1 MNTRLLNIG
10 RLLVSAGRAMVN
22 SLSFELAGHIAY
34 TGLLAIFPFL
44 IFLAS
49 LAGFLGNSSG
59 GLASVQSM
67 LSFLPSDVAKTLTPV
82 IHEVLD
88 TRDGGLLTLGLLGA
102 LWVASNGIDAL
113 RIALNTAYDI
123 DEERPWWL
131 IKLGSI
137 GAIFVGGIVFLMLSV
152 LVVLGPVIWKAML
165 WVFPLGEADLWA
177 FGAFRY
183 LLSALVLLAG
193 LLALHRWLPGKRLPV
208 HCLLPGVVATA
219 VLWLAA
225 ASLFSLYVAKLGS
238 YSATYGSLGGV
249 IITLVFFYVSAVL
262 FIFGAEL
269 NSARVRREKKAQ
281 ETLLA
286 EKAPPSGTE
295 ALADR

>member
-1 MNTRLLNIG
+1 MNIRILSIG
-10 RLLVSAGRAMVN
+10 RLIFGAGRAMIN

-49 LAGFLGNSSG
+49 LAGFLGNVAGS
-59 GLASVQSM
+59 LASVQTM
-67 LSFLPSDVAKTLTPV
+67 LHLLPPDVAKTLEPV

-113 RIALNTAYDI
+113 RIALNSAYDI
-123 DEERPWWL
+123 QEERPWWL

-137 GAIFVGGIVFLMLSV
+137 GAIIVGGFAFLMLSV
-152 LVVLGPVIWKAML
+152 LVVLGPVIWKALL
-165 WVFPLGEADLWA
+165 WAFPLGEADKWA
-177 FGAFRY
+177 FSLFRY
-183 LLSALVLLAG
+183 TLAGLVLLAG
-193 LLALHRWLPGKRLPV
+193 LLALHRWLPGKRIPV
-208 HCLLPGVVATA
+208 SCLLPGVAATA
-219 VLWLAA
+219 ALWLLA

-249 IITLVFFYVSAVL
+249 IVTLVFFYVSAVL
-262 FIFGAEL
+262 FIFGGEL
-269 NSARVRREKKAQ
+269 NAALLRRKAKKPTASAV
-281 ETLLA
+281 
-286 EKAPPSGTE
+286 E
-295 ALADR
+295 ALAEG

>member
-1 MNTRLLNIG
+1 MNIRLLSIG

-34 TGLLAIFPFL
+34 TGLLSIFPFL
-44 IFLAS
+44 IFLAA
-49 LAGFLGNSSG
+49 LAGFLGTSAG
-59 GLASVQSM
+59 GLASVESM
-67 LSFLPSDVAKTLTPV
+67 LDLLPPDVAHTLAPV

-102 LWVASNGIDAL
+102 LWVASNAIDAL

-123 DEERPWWL
+123 DEQRPWWR

-137 GAIFVGGIVFLMLSV
+137 GAIVAGGVVFLLLSV
-152 LVVLGPVIWKAML
+152 LVILGPLIWKGLL
-165 WVFPLGEADLWA
+165 WLFPLGEADRWA
-177 FGAFRY
+177 FSAVRY
-183 LLSALVLLAG
+183 LLATLVLG
-193 LLALHRWLPGKRLPV
+193 TTLLALHRWLPGRCLAV
-208 HCLLPGVVATA
+208 RSLLPGVIVST
-219 VLWLAA
+219 VLWLLA
-225 ASLFSLYVAKLGS
+225 ASLFSVYVAELGS

-269 NSARVRREKKAQ
+269 NSALLRREKK
-281 ETLLA
+281 T
-286 EKAPPSGTE
+286 KAKNPSPAGSK
-295 ALADR
+295 ALAGG

>member
-1 MNTRLLNIG
+1 MKIRLQTVG
-10 RLLVSAGRAMVN
+10 RLLINTGRAMIN

-34 TGLLAIFPFL
+34 TGLLSIFPFL
-44 IFLAS
+44 IFLAA
-49 LAGFLGNSSG
+49 LAGFLGTSAD

-67 LSFLPSDVAKTLTPV
+67 LDLLPQDVAKTLSPV

-123 DEERPWWL
+123 EEQRPWWQ

-137 GAIFVGGIVFLMLSV
+137 GAIIVGGIVFLLLSV
-152 LVVLGPVIWKAML
+152 LVILGPIIWKGLL
-165 WVFPLGEADLWA
+165 WLFPLGAGDKWA
-177 FGAFRY
+177 YSAVRY
-183 LLSALVLLAG
+183 LLATLVLGTA
-193 LLALHRWLPGKRLPV
+193 LLALHRWLPGRRLTLRS
-208 HCLLPGVVATA
+208 LLPGVIVSTA
-219 VLWLAA
+219 LWLLA
-225 ASLFSLYVAKLGS
+225 ASLFSIYVAELGS

-249 IITLVFFYVSAVL
+249 IVTLVFFYVSAVL

-269 NSARVRREKKAQ
+269 NSTLLRREKKK
-281 ETLLA
+281 A
-286 EKAPPSGTE
+286 EKPPPAGPE
-295 ALADR
+295 ALAGG

>member
-1 MNTRLLNIG
+1 MNTRLLSGG
-10 RLLVSAGRAMVN
+10 RLLVSASRAMIN

-44 IFLAS
+44 IFLAA
-49 LAGFLGNSSG
+49 LAGFLGNAAG
-59 GLASVQSM
+59 GLASMESM
-67 LSFLPSDVAKTLTPV
+67 LNLLPQDVAKTLSPV

-88 TRDGGLLTLGLLGA
+88 SRDGGLLTLGLLGA

-123 DEERPWWL
+123 REERPWWL

-137 GAIFVGGIVFLMLSV
+137 GAIFVGGIVFLLLSV
-152 LVVLGPVIWKAML
+152 LVILGPVIWKGLL
-165 WVFPLGEADLWA
+165 WLFPLGEADRWA
-177 FGAFRY
+177 FSTVRY
-183 LLSALVLLAG
+183 ILATFVMLAG
-193 LLALHRWLPGKRLPV
+193 LLALHRWLPGRSLRLRS
-208 HCLLPGVVATA
+208 LLPGVLATTI
-219 VLWLAA
+219 LWLLA
-225 ASLFSLYVAKLGS
+225 ASLFSVYVAKLGS

-269 NSARVRREKKAQ
+269 NSALLRREKKK
-281 ETLLA
+281 A
-286 EKAPPSGTE
+286 ENPPPAGPR
-295 ALADR
+295 ALAGG

>member
-1 MNTRLLNIG
+1 MNVRLLNLG
-10 RLLVSAGRAMVN
+10 RLLVSASRAMIN

-44 IFLAS
+44 IFLAA
-49 LAGFLGNSSG
+49 LAGFLGTSAG

-67 LSFLPSDVAKTLTPV
+67 LDLLPQDVSKTLAPV
-82 IHEVLD
+82 IHEVID

-123 DEERPWWL
+123 EEARPWWL

-137 GAIFVGGIVFLMLSV
+137 GAIIVGGVLFLLLSV
-152 LVVLGPVIWKAML
+152 LVILGPVIWKALL
-165 WVFPLGEADLWA
+165 WLFPLGEADRWA
-177 FGAFRY
+177 FGAVRY
-183 LLSALVLLAG
+183 LLASLVLFVG
-193 LLALHRWLPGKRLPV
+193 LLALHRWLPGRSLAFRS
-208 HCLLPGVVATA
+208 LLPGVVATA
-219 VLWLAA
+219 LLWLLS
-225 ASLFSLYVAKLGS
+225 ASLFSVYVAELGS

-269 NSARVRREKKAQ
+269 NAALLRRRKGKKPLAARSKA
-281 ETLLA
+281 LA
-286 EKAPPSGTE
+286 E
-295 ALADR
+295 R

>member
-1 MNTRLLNIG
+1 MNTRLLSGG
-10 RLLVSAGRAMVN
+10 RLLVSAGRAMIN

-44 IFLAS
+44 IFLAA
-49 LAGFLGNSSG
+49 LAGFLGNAAG
-59 GLASVQSM
+59 GLASMESM
-67 LSFLPSDVAKTLTPV
+67 LNLLPQDVAKTLSPV

-88 TRDGGLLTLGLLGA
+88 SRDGGLLTLGLLGA

-123 DEERPWWL
+123 QEERPWWL

-137 GAIFVGGIVFLMLSV
+137 GAIFVGGIVFLLLSV
-152 LVVLGPVIWKAML
+152 LVILGPVIWKGLL
-165 WVFPLGEADLWA
+165 WLFPLGEADRWA
-177 FGAFRY
+177 FSTVRY
-183 LLSALVLLAG
+183 ILATLVMLAG
-193 LLALHRWLPGKRLPV
+193 LLALHRWLPGRSLRV
-208 HCLLPGVVATA
+208 RSLLPGVLATTI
-219 VLWLAA
+219 LWLLA
-225 ASLFSLYVAKLGS
+225 ASLFSVYVAKLGS

-269 NSARVRREKKAQ
+269 NSALLRREKKK
-281 ETLLA
+281 A
-286 EKAPPSGTE
+286 ENPSPAGPK
-295 ALADR
+295 ALAGS

>member
-1 MNTRLLNIG
+1 MNIRLLNFG
-10 RLLVSAGRAMVN
+10 QVLVSAGRAMIN

-44 IFLAS
+44 IFLAA
-49 LAGFLGNSSG
+49 LAGFLGTAAG

-67 LSFLPSDVAKTLTPV
+67 LDLLPQDVAQTLSPV
-82 IHEVLD
+82 IHEVID

-123 DEERPWWL
+123 QEERPWWL

-137 GAIFVGGIVFLMLSV
+137 GAIFVGGVVFLLLSV
-152 LVVLGPVIWKAML
+152 LVILGPVIWKGLL
-165 WVFPLGEADLWA
+165 WLFPLGPADRWA
-177 FGAFRY
+177 FSTVRY
-183 LLSALVLLAG
+183 LLATLVLGSALM
-193 LLALHRWLPGKRLPV
+193 ALHRWLPGRCLTLRS
-208 HCLLPGVVATA
+208 LLPGVIASTL
-219 VLWLAA
+219 LWLLV
-225 ASLFSLYVAKLGS
+225 ASLFSIYVAELGS

-269 NSARVRREKKAQ
+269 NSALLRREKKK
-281 ETLLA
+281 A
-286 EKAPPSGTE
+286 ENPPPAGPK
-295 ALADR
+295 ALAGR

>member
-1 MNTRLLNIG
+1 MNTRLLGFG
-10 RLLVSAGRAMVN
+10 RLLISAGRAMIN

-44 IFLAS
+44 IFLAA
-49 LAGFLGNSSG
+49 LAGFLGNAAG
-59 GLASVQSM
+59 GLASMESM
-67 LSFLPSDVAKTLTPV
+67 LNLLPQDVAKTLSPV

-88 TRDGGLLTLGLLGA
+88 SRDGGLLTLGLLGA

-123 DEERPWWL
+123 QEERPWWL

-137 GAIFVGGIVFLMLSV
+137 GAIFVGGIVFLLLSV
-152 LVVLGPVIWKAML
+152 LVILGPVIWKGLL
-165 WVFPLGEADLWA
+165 WLFPLGEADRWA
-177 FGAFRY
+177 FSTVRY
-183 LLSALVLLAG
+183 ILATLVMLAG
-193 LLALHRWLPGKRLPV
+193 LLALHRWLPGRSLRLRS
-208 HCLLPGVVATA
+208 LLPGVLATTA
-219 VLWLAA
+219 LWLLA
-225 ASLFSLYVAKLGS
+225 ASLFSVYVAKLGS

-269 NSARVRREKKAQ
+269 NSALLRREKNKA
-281 ETLLA
+281 EN
-286 EKAPPSGTE
+286 PSPAGPK
-295 ALADR
+295 ALAGH

>member
-1 MNTRLLNIG
+1 MKSRMLNTG
-10 RLLVSAGRAMVN
+10 RLLFSAGRAMVN

-44 IFLAS
+44 IFLAA
-49 LAGFLGNSSG
+49 LAGFLGTSAG

-67 LSFLPSDVAKTLTPV
+67 LDLLPQDVARTLAPV

-123 DEERPWWL
+123 EEERPWWL

-137 GAIFVGGIVFLMLSV
+137 GAIIVGGIVFLMLSV
-152 LVVLGPVIWKAML
+152 LVVLGPVIWKGLL
-165 WVFPLGEADLWA
+165 WLFPLGEADRWA
-177 FGAFRY
+177 FGTFRY
-183 LLSALVLLAG
+183 LLAALVMLAG
-193 LLALHRWLPGKRLPV
+193 LLALHRWLPGKQLPV
-208 HCLLPGVVATA
+208 LALLPGVMATTA
-219 VLWLAA
+219 LWLAA
-225 ASLFSLYVAKLGS
+225 ASLFSLYVAELGS

-269 NSARVRREKKAQ
+269 NAALLRRKSKK
-281 ETLLA
+281 
-286 EKAPPSGTE
+286 PPSPPAE

>member
-1 MNTRLLNIG
+1 MNTRLLSAG
-10 RLLVSAGRAMVN
+10 RLLVSAGRAMIN

-44 IFLAS
+44 IFLAA
-49 LAGFLGNSSG
+49 LAGFLGNAAG

-67 LSFLPSDVAKTLTPV
+67 LNLLPQDVARTLDPV

-88 TRDGGLLTLGLLGA
+88 SRDGGLLTLGLLGA

-123 DEERPWWL
+123 EEQRPWWQ

-137 GAIFVGGIVFLMLSV
+137 GAIFVGGVVFLLLSV
-152 LVVLGPVIWKAML
+152 LVILGPLIWKGLL
-165 WVFPLGEADLWA
+165 WLFPLGEADRWA
-177 FGAFRY
+177 FSLVRY
-183 LLSALVLLAG
+183 LLATLVLMAA
-193 LLALHRWLPGKRLPV
+193 LLALHRWLPGACLRIRS
-208 HCLLPGVVATA
+208 LLPGVIVTTI
-219 VLWLAA
+219 LWLTA
-225 ASLFSLYVAKLGS
+225 ASLFSIYVAELGS

-249 IITLVFFYVSAVL
+249 IVTLVFFYVSAVL

-269 NSARVRREKKAQ
+269 NSALLRREKKKG
-281 ETLLA
+281 EN
-286 EKAPPSGTE
+286 PPSAGPK
-295 ALADR
+295 ALAGH

>member
-1 MNTRLLNIG
+1 MLNTG
-10 RLLVSAGRAMVN
+10 RLLFSAGRAMVN

-44 IFLAS
+44 IFLAA
-49 LAGFLGNSSG
+49 LAGFLGTSAG

-67 LSFLPSDVAKTLTPV
+67 LDLLPQDVARTLAPV

-123 DEERPWWL
+123 EEERPWWL

-137 GAIFVGGIVFLMLSV
+137 GAIIVGGIVFLMLSV
-152 LVVLGPVIWKAML
+152 LVVLGPVIWKGLL
-165 WVFPLGEADLWA
+165 WLFPLGEADRWA
-177 FGAFRY
+177 FGTFRY
-183 LLSALVLLAG
+183 LLAALVMLAG
-193 LLALHRWLPGKRLPV
+193 LLALHRWLPGKQLPV
-208 HCLLPGVVATA
+208 LALLPGVMATTA
-219 VLWLAA
+219 LWLAA
-225 ASLFSLYVAKLGS
+225 ASLFSLYVAELGS

-269 NSARVRREKKAQ
+269 NAALLRRKSKK
-281 ETLLA
+281 
-286 EKAPPSGTE
+286 PPSPPAE

>member
-1 MNTRLLNIG
+1 MNTRLLSLG
-10 RLLVSAGRAMVN
+10 RLLISAGRAMVN
-22 SLSFELAGHIAY
+22 SLSFEIAGHIAY

-44 IFLAS
+44 IFLAA
-49 LAGFLGNSSG
+49 LAGFLGTAG
-59 GLASVQSM
+59 AGMASVESM
-67 LSFLPSDVAKTLTPV
+67 LHLLPADVAKTLTPV

-113 RIALNTAYDI
+113 RIALNTAYGI
-123 DEERPWWL
+123 DEQRPWWL

-137 GAIFVGGIVFLMLSV
+137 GAIIVGGVVFLMLSV
-152 LVVLGPVIWKAML
+152 LVILGPVIWKALL
-165 WVFPLGEADLWA
+165 WLFPLGEADRWA
-177 FGAFRY
+177 FGAVRY
-183 LLSALVLLAG
+183 LLATLVLLAG
-193 LLALHRWLPGKRLPV
+193 LLALHRWLPGRCLSLGA
-208 HCLLPGVVATA
+208 LLPGVVATA
-219 VLWLAA
+219 LLWLLA

-269 NSARVRREKKAQ
+269 NAALLRRQKKAGEQ
-281 ETLLA
+281 RLA
-286 EKAPPSGTE
+286 KNQPSASTE